1 MGRLPVGADHYRVPM
16 RSILAWLVLTLGRY
30 RRVNDA
36 PDEPVM
42 VLVAA
47 PHTSNWD
54 FPLML
59 AMAWSAG
66 LSPRW
71 LGKQE
76 MFAGPMAPIFR
87 ALGGVAVDR
96 ENPGSLVADMA
107 AQARSSS
114 SLALVVP
121 AEGTRSKGEYWKSGF
136 YRIAREAEIPIAL
149 SYLDGPTRT
158 GGFGPTIDPSK
169 DVGTVMDEV
178 RAFYADKGGVRPANK
193 TEPRLREEDPPAA

>member
-1 MGRLPVGADHYRVPM
+1 M
-16 RSILAWLVLTLGRY
+16 RSILSWLILRIGRY
-30 RRVNDA
+30 RLVNEA

-66 LSPRW
+66 LSPKW

-76 MFAGPMAPIFR
+76 MFSGPLAPIFR
-87 ALGGVAVDR
+87 ALGGIAVDR
-96 ENPGSLVADMA
+96 DAPGDLVGEMA
-107 AQARSSS
+107 SNARSTA

-121 AEGTRSKGEYWKSGF
+121 AEGTRTKSEYWKSGF
-136 YRIAREAEIPIAL
+136 YRIARDAEIPIAL
-149 SYLDGPTRT
+149 CYLDGPTRT
-158 GGFGPTIDPSK
+158 GGFGPTIDPSLG
-169 DVGTVMDEV
+169 VSAVMDQV
-178 RAFYADKGGVRPANK
+178 RDFYSDKGGVKPANK
-193 TEPRLREEDPPAA
+193 TEPRLREEDAD